1 MPSTLTGD
9 TGSVSRSLR
18 FLRASACFTAIVLSG
33 VILRYSTEGQAG
45 RTADI
50 HPVLLKIA
58 VEGSSDS
65 LHVWVHLKDRGLRQ
79 SEVMEALNSARE
91 RIDPRALLRR
101 RMRGRITG
109 VVTADL
115 PPSATYIE
123 ALEKSGLRVR
133 QQSRWLNAVS
143 GVVATTDLDDIAGHS
158 FVSRIT
164 PLGRGRRIEPGD
176 DPAALPISP
185 MALPSAT
192 RAAGQVPGPEFYG
205 YAYTQNNSMQ
215 VPQLHA
221 RGYTGDG
228 VIVGVLDTGFSPSH
242 TALSGLNVIDQFDF
256 VNGDGVVT
264 NEPGDP
270 VNAHNHGTS
279 VWSALAGYWPGQL
292 VGPAYG
298 ASFLLAKTEDVA
310 SETPVEEDNWV
321 AAIEWMEQLG
331 VDVVNTSLGYYDWY
345 SYRDMDGDTAP
356 ITIAAD
362 AAAARGVL
370 VVTSAG
376 NEGGVAMPP
385 NPDSMGITYY
395 IGAPA
400 DGDSVLAVGATYS
413 DGSRVGFSS
422 HGPTF
427 DGRIKPDVM
436 AQGAGIA
443 TALASG
449 DSSLTLSASG
459 TSFSSPLVAGVA
471 ALIVEAHPDWQV
483 MEIIEALRE
492 TADRSNNLDAGT
504 LDNDYGWG
512 HIRGAD
518 AEQYQ
523 NYPSGPDPIIR
534 FFNYP
539 NPFSDLTTFRCEM
552 TESMSGTISIFTLAG
567 TLVRQLDIGI
577 INSTTVEADWDGR
590 NAEGR
595 IVAAAAYLA
604 VIDLYGAR
612 ATTVVI
618 RVP

>member
-1 MPSTLTGD
+1 MPSTRTGD
-9 TGSVSRSLR
+9 RKSMSGLLR
-18 FLRASACFTAIVLSG
+18 FRRAAACIAAILLSG
-33 VILRYSTEGQAG
+33 VILGYSTEGQAD
-45 RTADI
+45 RAAEI
-50 HPVLLKIA
+50 HPALLKIA
-58 VEGSSDS
+58 AEGSSDS
-65 LHVWVHLKDRGLRQ
+65 LHVWVHMKDRGLRP
-79 SEVMEALNSARE
+79 SELVEAIDSVRE
-91 RIDPRALLRR
+91 SIDPRALQRR
-101 RMRGRITG
+101 RTRGRITG
-109 VVTADL
+109 VVSSDL
-115 PPSATYIE
+115 PPSASYIE
-123 ALEKSGLRVR
+123 ALERSGLRIR
-133 QQSRWLNAVS
+133 QKSRWLNAVS
-143 GVVATTDLDDIAGHS
+143 GVVAVSDLDDVAGHS
-158 FVSRIT
+158 FIARIS
-164 PLGRGRRIEPGD
+164 PLGRGRRIEPGGE
-176 DPAALPISP
+176 PVPLPGPSTAIS
-185 MALPSAT
+185 SAV
-192 RAAGQVPGPEFYG
+192 RAAGEVPGPDFYG
-205 YAYTQNNSMQ
+205 YTYAQNNSMQ

-221 RGYTGDG
+221 RGYTGAG
-228 VIVGVLDTGFSPSH
+228 VIVGVLDGGFRPSH
-242 TALSGLNVIDQFDF
+242 AALSGLKVIDQFDF

-270 VNAHNHGTS
+270 ITARNHGTM
-279 VWSALAGYWPGQL
+279 VWSVLAGYWPGQL

-376 NEGGVAMPP
+376 NEGGVALPP
-385 NPDSMGITYY
+385 HPDSLGITYY
-395 IGAPA
+395 MGAPA
-400 DGDSVLAVGATYS
+400 DGDSVLAVGATDS
-413 DGSRVGFSS
+413 NGLRVDFSS

-436 AQGAGIA
+436 AQGTGVAA
-443 TALASG
+443 ALAGG
-449 DSSLTLSASG
+449 DSSITLSVAG

-492 TADRSNNLDAGT
+492 TADRSNNLVAGEP
-504 LDNDYGWG
+504 DNDYGWG
-512 HIRGAD
+512 YVRGAD

-523 NYPSGPDPIIR
+523 DSLPGPDQIIR

-539 NPFSDLTTFRCEM
+539 NPFSDRTTFRCEM
-552 TESMSGTISIFTLAG
+552 IESVNGTISIFTLAG
-567 TLVRQLDIGI
+567 TLVRQLDVEI
-577 INSTTVEADWDGR
+577 INSTMVEAVWDGR

-595 IVAAAAYLA
+595 TVAAAAYMA
-604 VIDLYGAR
+604 VIDLHGVR